1 MGQLTG
7 DFRMFGMFR
16 KLAAVAALSFFATSS
31 NLYALGLGE
40 IEVQSTLNQ
49 PMKAVI
55 GLTSTAGTDLS
66 KVKVSVA
73 SGEVHQRLGISK
85 VRVLGNFRFSVDSS
99 GPQPVIRVTSVD
111 VIRDP
116 FLTFLLEIEWS
127 NGRLL
132 REYTVLIDPPVL
144 MPAPSAVPVAPV
156 TSAPVSVSQEPVR
169 QSQPAT
175 TRPASAPARV
185 VPSPV
190 VAATPVDHYGPIRRS
205 ETLWS
210 VAKQL
215 RPDSS
220 ISIEQ
225 MMLALQR
232 ANPQAF
238 LHNNINNLKAGA
250 TLRVPDR
257 NEITSLNVRQAQAE
271 AARQFQDWKADKT
284 PVSKEASPQSTVE
297 PTAAPEMAAAT
308 ESRLQLMAPDGD
320 PAEGQATPGDAASE
334 DSKTATAGDLSEQL
348 ALASEEAEAG
358 RAQSEELQSRVN
370 ELENQIDT
378 MKRLLELKDD
388 ELAMMQQ
395 QVELGLDAEET
406 SVVAEEDIATAA
418 AGDNEVATA
427 LDAKGIVNRLMDNPM
442 LAGLG
447 ALVVILLGGFLWAST
462 RQRTSHGIF
471 DEEMTLETHMANA
484 AAMNS
489 QQPAPAV
496 AVDTV
501 EEESPAEELVAG
513 HADASAGNGESDPLT
528 EADVYLAYGRI
539 QQAEDVLQAALQNAP
554 TDLALKAKLMEVYH
568 TAGNVAAFDREAG
581 NFRADVAE
589 DDSQW
594 LKIAAMGHELSP
606 DNDIYRSGA
615 PEQPAQDN
623 NIDFDMDLSGLDDEP
638 ADDVISDAAGLEN
651 TALEM
656 DDEHNRSVLP
666 ESIEFDLEDEGEDV
680 AEGLLDN
687 VDEVS
692 TKLDLAR
699 AYIDMGDPEGA
710 RSILDEVVEEG
721 NKDQVSEAK
730 ALALQLA

>member
-1 MGQLTG
+1 MLRGT
-7 DFRMFGMFR
+7 FR
-16 KLAAVAALSFFATSS
+16 KLAAVAALCLFATSS

-40 IEVQSTLNQ
+40 IEVQSALNQ

-66 KVKVSVA
+66 KVKVAVA
-73 SGEVHQRLGISK
+73 SREAHQRQGISK
-85 VRVLGNFRFSVDSS
+85 ARVLGNFSFNVDGS

-116 FLTFLLEIEWS
+116 FLTFLLEIEWA

-144 MPAPSAVPVAPV
+144 MPATPVIPAAPV
-156 TSAPVSVSQEPVR
+156 TSAPATVYQEPVR
-169 QSQPAT
+169 QSRAVT
-175 TRPASAPARV
+175 TPPVSAPVR
-185 VPSPV
+185 
-190 VAATPVDHYGPIRRS
+190 VAAPTPVATTPVDHWPVRRS

-210 VAKQL
+210 LAKQL

-238 LHNNINNLKAGA
+238 MHNNINNLKAGA

-257 NEITSLNVRQAQAE
+257 GEITSLSVREASAE
-271 AARQFQDWKADKT
+271 AARQFAAWKEGST
-284 PVSKEASPQSTVE
+284 PVSKEVSSESTLE
-297 PTAAPEMAAAT
+297 STPAPEVAEAT
-308 ESRLQLMAPDGD
+308 ESRLQLMAPDGE
-320 PAEGQATPGDAASE
+320 PTEGQATPDDTGSE
-334 DSKTATAGDLSEQL
+334 VSKTASGGDLSEQL

-370 ELENQIDT
+370 DLENQIDT
-378 MKRLLELKDD
+378 MKRLLVLKDD
-388 ELAMMQQ
+388 ELAVMQQ
-395 QVELGLDAEET
+395 QVEISSSEQVDAEIAGEQAVADT
-406 SVVAEEDIATAA
+406 DVAEEPAAADDEAA
-418 AGDNEVATA
+418 AGLEPA
-427 LDAKGIVNRLMDNPM
+427 GIVNKLMDNPV

-447 ALVVILLGGFLWAST
+447 ILVAILLGGFLWAST
-462 RQRTSHGIF
+462 RQRSNHGIF
-471 DEEMTLETHMANA
+471 DEEMTLEKHMANE
-484 AAMNS
+484 AAMDSNKPAQVVVNTEQEERS
-489 QQPAPAV
+489 AELDAEQP
-496 AVDTV
+496 D
-501 EEESPAEELVAG
+501 E
-513 HADASAGNGESDPLT
+513 SAGNGESDPLT

-539 QQAEDVLQAALQNAP
+539 QQAEDVLQAALQDMPADN
-554 TDLALKAKLMEVYH
+554 ALKIKLMEVYH
-568 TAGNVAAFDREAG
+568 TAGNAAAFDREASE
-581 NFRADVAE
+581 FRATVAAE

-594 LKIAAMGHELSP
+594 LKVAEMGRELSP
-606 DNDIYRSGA
+606 DSELYRIGT
-615 PEQPAQDN
+615 PEQVGQDN
-623 NIDFDMDLSGLDDEP
+623 DIDFDMDLSGLDEVSIQDV
-638 ADDVISDAAGLEN
+638 ASDDLESDNHGL
-651 TALEM
+651 
-656 DDEHNRSVLP
+656 DVGGQQNRPDLP
-666 ESIEFDLEDEGEDV
+666 ESIEFNLDDEGEDV

-687 VDEVS
+687 ADEVS

-710 RSILDEVVEEG
+710 RSILEEVVEEG

>member
-1 MGQLTG
+1 MSQLTG
-7 DFRMFGMFR
+7 DFCMFRGMFR
-16 KLAAVAALSFFATSS
+16 KLVAMAALCLFATSS

-40 IEVQSTLNQ
+40 IEVQSSLNQ

-55 GLTSTAGTDLS
+55 GLTSAAGTDFS
-66 KVKVSVA
+66 KVKVAVA
-73 SGEVHQRLGISK
+73 SREAHQRLGINKAK
-85 VRVLGNFRFSVDSS
+85 VLANFTFSIDSS
-99 GPQPVIRVTSVD
+99 SPQPVIRVASHD
-111 VIRDP
+111 AIRDP
-116 FLTFLLEIEWS
+116 FLTFLLEIEWA

-144 MPAPSAVPVAPV
+144 MPAPTIIPASPV
-156 TSAPVSVSQEPVR
+156 TSVPATVSREPVR
-169 QSQPAT
+169 QSKPV
-175 TRPASAPARV
+175 SAPPVSVPARA
-185 VPSPV
+185 VPVP

-210 VAKQL
+210 VAKRV

-238 LHNNINNLKAGA
+238 LQNNINNLKAGA

-257 NEITSLNVRQAQAE
+257 NEIISLNVREARAE
-271 AARQFQDWKADKT
+271 AARQYQAWKGST
-284 PVSKEASPQSTVE
+284 PVSKQASSEGTVGTT
-297 PTAAPEMAAAT
+297 PAPEMVEAT

-320 PAEGQATPGDAASE
+320 PAEGQATPGDAGSE
-334 DSKTATAGDLSEQL
+334 EGEAAAGGDLSEQL

-358 RAQSEELQSRVN
+358 RAQSAELQSRVN

-388 ELAMMQQ
+388 ELAVMQQ
-395 QVELGLDAEET
+395 QVEIGADAEIADAD
-406 SVVAEEDIATAA
+406 VAEEPAA
-418 AGDNEVATA
+418 ADDEVPTG
-427 LDAKGIVNRLMDNPM
+427 LEPTGIVNQLMDNPI

-447 ALVVILLGGFLWAST
+447 VLVAILLGGFLWSST

-471 DEEMTLETHMANA
+471 DEEMTLEKHMANEA
-484 AAMNS
+484 ALDS
-489 QQPAPAV
+489 KKPAPVV
-496 AVDTV
+496 AV
-501 EEESPAEELVAG
+501 EAAKEESPSGEFDTENSDGA
-513 HADASAGNGESDPLT
+513 AGNGESDPLT

-554 TDLALKAKLMEVYH
+554 ADAALKTKLMEVYH

-581 NFRADVAE
+581 KFRTDVAE
-589 DDSQW
+589 DDSLW

-615 PEQPAQDN
+615 PEPAGQDN
-623 NIDFDMDLSGLDDEP
+623 DIDFDLDLSGLDDESVEN
-638 ADDVISDAAGLEN
+638 VISDEAGSVSPV
-651 TALEM
+651 LEM
-656 DDEHNRSVLP
+656 DDQPNSPVLP
-666 ESIEFDLEDEGEDV
+666 ESIEFNLEDEGEDV

-710 RSILDEVVEEG
+710 RGILDEVVEEG
-721 NKDQVSEAK
+721 NKDQISEAK